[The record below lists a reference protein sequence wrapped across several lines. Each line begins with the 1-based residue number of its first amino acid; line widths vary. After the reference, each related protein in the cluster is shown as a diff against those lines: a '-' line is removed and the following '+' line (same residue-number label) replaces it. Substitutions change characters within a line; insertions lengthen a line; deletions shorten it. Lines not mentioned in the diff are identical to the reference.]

1 MKIFISSDIEGTSGS
16 CNWDEALETDHHKFL
31 GPQMT
36 KEVAAAASAALE
48 SGAEEVLVRDAHGG
62 ALNIDP
68 AGLPRGAR
76 LLRGWAHDI
85 YCMMSGIDR
94 DKYDAVLFTG
104 YHAGAKNPGNPLSHT
119 MHRYIDSITI
129 NGEPISEF
137 VMNAYTAGYFG
148 IPVCFI
154 SGDKAIC
161 AEAERFIPA
170 ITAVPVVEGIGGGSI
185 SVQPAQAAENIHA
198 GVTAALAGD
207 YRRCAVPM
215 PEKFEA
221 TVGYAS
227 HIMAYQYSFYPGA
240 KQLSSTRIGFCADSY
255 LEVLRFF
262 HFCAD

>member
-1 MKIFISSDIEGTSGS
+1 M
-16 CNWDEALETDHHKFL
+16 
-31 GPQMT
+31 
-36 KEVAAAASAALE
+36 
-48 SGAEEVLVRDAHGG
+48 RDAHGG

-148 IPVCFI
+148 IPSALSAATRPFAPRRNGSFRQLRPYRSSKGSAAARFRYSPRRRPKI
-154 SGDKAIC
+154 SM
-161 AEAERFIPA
+161 PA
-170 ITAVPVVEGIGGGSI
+170 
-185 SVQPAQAAENIHA
+185 
-198 GVTAALAGD
+198 
-207 YRRCAVPM
+207 
-215 PEKFEA
+215 
-221 TVGYAS
+221 
-227 HIMAYQYSFYPGA
+227 
-240 KQLSSTRIGFCADSY
+240 
-255 LEVLRFF
+255 
-262 HFCAD
+262 

>member
-1 MKIFISSDIEGTSGS
+1 MKIFISSDIEGTSGA

-137 VMNAYTAGYFG
+137 VMNAYTADISESRSALQRRQGHLRRGGTVHSGNYGRTGRRRDRRRLDFG
-148 IPVCFI
+148 TARAGGRKYPCRRD
-154 SGDKAIC
+154 GRAG
-161 AEAERFIPA
+161 RRLPA
-170 ITAVPVVEGIGGGSI
+170 VRGS
-185 SVQPAQAAENIHA
+185 HA
-198 GVTAALAGD
+198 G
-207 YRRCAVPM
+207 
-215 PEKFEA
+215 
-221 TVGYAS
+221 
-227 HIMAYQYSFYPGA
+227 
-240 KQLSSTRIGFCADSY
+240 
-255 LEVLRFF
+255 EV
-262 HFCAD
+262 

>member
-1 MKIFISSDIEGTSGS
+1 MKIFISSDIEGTSGA

-104 YHAGAKNPGNPLSHT
+104 ILTPSP
-119 MHRYIDSITI
+119 
-129 NGEPISEF
+129 
-137 VMNAYTAGYFG
+137 
-148 IPVCFI
+148 
-154 SGDKAIC
+154 
-161 AEAERFIPA
+161 
-170 ITAVPVVEGIGGGSI
+170 
-185 SVQPAQAAENIHA
+185 
-198 GVTAALAGD
+198 
-207 YRRCAVPM
+207 
-215 PEKFEA
+215 
-221 TVGYAS
+221 
-227 HIMAYQYSFYPGA
+227 
-240 KQLSSTRIGFCADSY
+240 
-255 LEVLRFF
+255 
-262 HFCAD
+262 